1 LKSFWACGISVDI
14 DGTHDGEIHCLKA
27 GGVAADAH
35 ETITMDTAK
44 LLFRVSEADDE
55 DPFADIHVEED
66 EDKLE
71 ENETVLDDC

>member
-1 LKSFWACGISVDI
+1 
-14 DGTHDGEIHCLKA
+14 
-27 GGVAADAH
+27 VAADAH

-71 ENETVLDDC
+71 EMKLSWTTVREALCKSYPHVLL